1 MEKAL
6 KAKEQNLREIISS
19 CGSAVVAFSGGVD
32 STLLAYISHDVLGDR
47 MVAVTAIS
55 PSFPQ
60 YQLEDARA
68 FADRFGITFEMIE
81 TQEMDNPRYRANSP
95 ERCYYCKTEL
105 FTRCLEVA
113 QNRGFNHVFD
123 GSNVDDHSDYRPGMK
138 AALEHNIRSPLAEAG
153 FSKKNIR
160 ALSRHY
166 NLPTWDM
173 PAFACLASRL
183 PYGEEIAP
191 EKLERVDKS
200 EAVLRELGFRQF
212 RVRYHGEV
220 GRVELAPEE
229 FPRAFS
235 IEMLKKISNGLKEAG
250 FTFASLDLD
259 GYRTGSLNEILGAK
273 KKALPE

>member
-6 KAKEQNLREIISS
+6 QDKERNLREIISAY
-19 CGSAVVAFSGGVD
+19 GSAVVAFSGGVD
-32 STLLAYISHDVLGDR
+32 STLLAYVAHDVLGDK

-60 YQLEDARA
+60 FQLDDARE
-68 FADRFGITFEMIE
+68 FASRFGITFEMIE
-81 TQEMDNPRYRANSP
+81 TQEMDNPQYRANSP
-95 ERCYYCKTEL
+95 ERCYFCKTEL
-105 FTRCLEVA
+105 YARCLEVA
-113 QNRGFNHVFD
+113 HARGFKHVFD
-123 GSNVDDHSDYRPGMK
+123 GSNVDDYSDYRPGMK
-138 AALEHNIRSPLAEAG
+138 AAREQAIRSPLAEAG

-166 NLPTWDM
+166 DLPTWDM

-191 EKLERVDKS
+191 EKLQRVDKA
-200 EAVLRELGFRQF
+200 EAALRALGFRQF

-229 FPRAFS
+229 LPLAFS
-235 IEMLKKISNGLKEAG
+235 VEMFKKISNGLKEAG

-259 GYRTGSLNEILGAK
+259 GYRTGSLNEILGARK
-273 KKALPE
+273 VLPE